1 MSYAKMIHDYIDGGL
16 DSTNEQAMFAL
27 LSQSDDLRHE
37 FNSQF
42 KMHLAAQED
51 MSQIAPPIHVTNAI
65 FAGLGMAIPANTVQ
79 SPTSSIK
86 RFLNRFAPAILLL
99 LFFGAM
105 GWGLLEYQKN
115 RDLESQLASSNG
127 NASIGNSSNNIPMM
141 SSFSDDD
148 VAANGS
154 NSTGNAVNNDASVNS
169 ATSGNSNNANRNNA
183 NSFYNSRANSNS
195 GISTQ
200 NGQNDYDLA
209 SGNLQNSRTSG
220 MNNHIEGSRIQ
231 SDKNFARNAMF
242 GSSHNSNT
250 SSQFGN
256 SISMNGGLGNFQ
268 LISVNSMIG
277 SKVQIQVSTLQ
288 SPFTSPSFENS
299 NLQSPNGSWSGAFLY
314 SINDFSTIGL
324 VVGVESFNQDFKTSD
339 GLHYLQSP
347 ELLWFAASYRYT
359 AKDLFVPHIFYP
371 YAQLS
376 AGGTSV
382 GPITK
387 GQVGV
392 IWNVFSTVNLN
403 LGAEVGYLF
412 YNVNGNIHNSSKIG
426 FTSGVTIGF

>member
-27 LSQSDDLRHE
+27 LSESDDLRHE

-65 FAGLGMAIPANTVQ
+65 FAGLGMAVPANMVQ

-86 RFLNRFAPAILLL
+86 RFLNRFSPAILLL
-99 LFFGAM
+99 LFFGAL
-105 GWGLLEYQKN
+105 GWGLVEYQKN
-115 RDLESQLASSNG
+115 LDLESKLAMSNG
-127 NASIGNSSNNIPMM
+127 KSSNNIPMM
-141 SSFSDDD
+141 SSYSNDD

-154 NSTGNAVNNDASVNS
+154 NNNGNSINKDASGNS
-169 ATSGNSNNANRNNA
+169 AFSGNSNNTNRNNV
-183 NSFYNSRANSNS
+183 NSFYNSQANSNS
-195 GISTQ
+195 GSGNQGAQ
-200 NGQNDYDLA
+200 NNYDLA
-209 SGNLQNSRTSG
+209 SANSQNSRNSG
-220 MNNHIEGSRIQ
+220 MNNHIEGSMIQ

-242 GSSHNSNT
+242 GSSHNANS

-256 SISMNGGLGNFQ
+256 SISMNGGLSNFQ
-268 LISVNSMIG
+268 LISANSMIG
-277 SKVQIQVSTLQ
+277 SKWHIQVSNLQ
-288 SPFTSPSFENS
+288 SAYTAPSFENS
-299 NLQSPNGSWSGAFLY
+299 NLQNPNGSWSASIMY
-314 SINDFSTIGL
+314 SMNDYSTIG
-324 VVGVESFNQDFKTSD
+324 VVLGQESFNQDFKTSD

-359 AKDLFVPHIFYP
+359 AKDWLVPHYFYP
-371 YAQLS
+371 YAQFS
-376 AGGTSV
+376 AGGTSI

-387 GQVGV
+387 GQVGFV
-392 IWNVFSTVNLN
+392 WNMFATVNINAGVEGGL
-403 LGAEVGYLF
+403 LF
-412 YNVNGNIHNSSKIG
+412 YNVNGNIHNSRKFG

>member
-27 LSQSDDLRHE
+27 LSESDDLRHE

-65 FAGLGMAIPANTVQ
+65 FAGLGMAVPANMVQ

-86 RFLNRFAPAILLL
+86 RFLNRFSPAILLL
-99 LFFGAM
+99 LFFGAL
-105 GWGLLEYQKN
+105 GWGLVEYQKN
-115 RDLESQLASSNG
+115 LDLESKLAMSNG
-127 NASIGNSSNNIPMM
+127 KSSNNIPMM
-141 SSFSDDD
+141 SSYSNDD

-154 NSTGNAVNNDASVNS
+154 NNNGNSINKDASGNS
-169 ATSGNSNNANRNNA
+169 AFSGNSNNTNRNNV
-183 NSFYNSRANSNS
+183 NSFYNSQANSNS
-195 GISTQ
+195 GPGNQSAQ
-200 NGQNDYDLA
+200 NNYNLA
-209 SGNLQNSRTSG
+209 SGNLQNSRNSG
-220 MNNHIEGSRIQ
+220 MNNHIEGSMIQ

-242 GSSHNSNT
+242 GSSHNANS

-256 SISMNGGLGNFQ
+256 SISMNGGLSNFQ
-268 LISVNSMIG
+268 LISANSMIG
-277 SKVQIQVSTLQ
+277 SKWHIQVSNLQ
-288 SPFTSPSFENS
+288 SAYTAPSFDNS
-299 NLQSPNGSWSGAFLY
+299 NLQSPNGSWSAAYMY
-314 SINDFSTIGL
+314 SLNDYSTIGL
-324 VVGVESFNQDFKTSD
+324 VGGVESFNQDFKTSD

-347 ELLWFAASYRYT
+347 ELIWLAASYRYT
-359 AKDLFVPHIFYP
+359 AKDWLVPHYFYP

-387 GQVGV
+387 GQVGFV
-392 IWNVFSTVNLN
+392 WNMFATVNINAGVEGGL
-403 LGAEVGYLF
+403 LF
-412 YNVNGNIHNSSKIG
+412 YNVNGNIHNSRKFG

>member
-1 MSYAKMIHDYIDGGL
+1 MIHDYIDGGL

-86 RFLNRFAPAILLL
+86 RFLNRFAPAVLLL
-99 LFFGAM
+99 LFFGAL

-115 RDLESQLASSNG
+115 QDLESQLASANG
-127 NASIGNSSNNIPMM
+127 NSAIGKSSNNIPMM
-141 SSFSDDD
+141 SSYSDDDD

-154 NSTGNAVNNDASVNS
+154 NSTGNSANNDASGNS
-169 ATSGNSNNANRNNA
+169 AFSGSSNNANRNNA

-195 GISTQ
+195 GLSNQ
-200 NGQNDYDLA
+200 SSQNDYDLA
-209 SGNLQNSRTSG
+209 SGNLQNSRNSG
-220 MNNHIEGSRIQ
+220 MNNQIEGSRIQ

-256 SISMNGGLGNFQ
+256 SISMNGGLSNFQ
-268 LISVNSMIG
+268 LISANSMIG
-277 SKVQIQVSTLQ
+277 SKVQIQVSMLQ

-314 SINDFSTIGL
+314 SINDFSTFGL
-324 VVGVESFNQDFKTSD
+324 VVGMESFNQDFKTSD

-347 ELLWFAASYRYT
+347 ELIWVAASYRMT
-359 AKDLFVPHIFYP
+359 FKDVLVSHIFYP
-371 YAQLS
+371 YAQVS

-382 GPITK
+382 GPIGK
-387 GQVGV
+387 LQGGV
-392 IWNVFSTVNLN
+392 VLNVFSTVNLN

-412 YNVNGNIHNSSKIG
+412 YNVNGNIHNSRKIG
-426 FTSGVTIGF
+426 FTSGVTIGL